1 MDRTEGVGIAHGDGK
16 ASEPVV
22 LSPAQRAAFDG
33 ALVAER
39 PVALLGPMGAGRS
52 TVLAELHRH
61 LGGELITA
69 RELILA
75 IEPRHPLSAEEG
87 LYHLLDAALARS
99 HTVLVDDFDR
109 VAAHMCCGHF
119 YPRTG
124 FVDAVLTAVIGRA
137 ERDGRR
143 LVIAA
148 EGIAS
153 RALWELA
160 RVVRFPDFTPADY
173 AHVCAS
179 VLGAERAAAID
190 FARVH
195 QFARK
200 LSARQLRRAC
210 ESLPD
215 GAVDTDGFVEHLRS
229 RHLVSNVHLDEVQRV
244 DLRDLKGV
252 DDVLRALEAN
262 VVLPLENA
270 EIAARFDLRPKR
282 GVLLAGPPGTGKTTI
297 GRALAHRL
305 RSKFF
310 LLDGTAIAGTP
321 EFFERVHR
329 IFEAAKQNAPSV
341 IFIDD
346 SDVVFEGGDMGL
358 YRYLLTALDGLESE
372 SAGRVC
378 VMMTAM
384 DVGSLPPALVRSGR
398 IELWLDMRLP
408 DEAARAAILG
418 ERFSAL
424 REMVGAVDVA
434 RVAAA
439 TDGLSGADLKRL
451 VDDGKL
457 LYAFDVAGGAASRP
471 VTDYFLD
478 ATEVVR
484 AGKARY
490 AEAEAR
496 ARAQRGGPG
505 TRPPYFD
512 VPAVMA
518 MRAGNLAVASKGAME
533 FVAMKATV
541 AEPSAGVGM

>member
-1 MDRTEGVGIAHGDGK
+1 MDQPIAGGNG
-16 ASEPVV
+16 AAPEALPVT
-22 LSPAQRAAFDG
+22 LSPAQRRALDEALATDRPLALTG
-33 ALVAER
+33 AS
-39 PVALLGPMGAGRS
+39 GAGRS

-69 RELILA
+69 RELLLA
-75 IEPRHPLSAEEG
+75 IEPRHPLGAEEG
-87 LYHLLDAALARS
+87 LFHLLDAALARS
-99 HTVLVDDFDR
+99 HAVLVDDFDR
-109 VAAHMCCGHF
+109 VTAYLCCGHF
-119 YPRTG
+119 YPRQG
-124 FVDAVLTAVIGRA
+124 LLDAVLAAVFARA

-143 LVIAA
+143 LVLAVEAIS
-148 EGIAS
+148 S
-153 RALWELA
+153 RAMWQLA
-160 RVVRFPDFTPADY
+160 AQASVGEYAPADY
-173 AHVCAS
+173 AHVCRA
-179 VLGAERAAAID
+179 VLGEERAAAID

-195 QFARK
+195 RFTRK

-210 ESLPD
+210 ETLPD
-215 GAVDTDGFVEHLRS
+215 GPVDTDAFVEHLRS
-229 RHLVSNVHLDEVQRV
+229 RHLVSNVHLEEVQRV

-252 DDVLRALEAN
+252 DDVIRALEAN

-270 EIAARFDLRPKR
+270 ELAARYDLRAKR
-282 GVLLAGPPGTGKTTI
+282 GVLLVGPPGTGKTTV

-321 EFFERVHR
+321 QFYERVHHV
-329 IFEAAKQNAPSV
+329 FEAAKQNAPAV

-358 YRYLLTALDGLESE
+358 YRYLLTMLDGLESE

-408 DEAARAAILG
+408 DEGARSAILG
-418 ERFSAL
+418 ERLAAL
-424 REMVGAVDVA
+424 RETVGAVDVP

-439 TDGLSGADLKRL
+439 TEGLSGADLKRL

-457 LYAFDVAGGAASRP
+457 LYAYDVAHGAASRP
-471 VTDYFLD
+471 ATEYFLD
-478 ATEVVR
+478 AAEAVR
-484 AGKARY
+484 ASKARY

-496 ARAQRGGPG
+496 ARAQRGGP
-505 TRPPYFD
+505 RPPYFGA
-512 VPAVMA
+512 PAMMGMQMGGVA
-518 MRAGNLAVASKGAME
+518 FESAGAVQFVEMRASVD
-533 FVAMKATV
+533 
-541 AEPSAGVGM
+541 EPSPEPGM